1 MLLYGQFSRIFL
13 GGRSRVFTGV
23 VSLDRYIPG
32 CVRATRLARASPV
45 ATFVDYVE
53 VVDNGVSARL
63 NKERPRVLKG
73 HIDDQ
78 IRGEVEG
85 V

>member
-1 MLLYGQFSRIFL
+1 MVNLVEFSWVVGRGFLL
-13 GGRSRVFTGV
+13 GV

-45 ATFVDYVE
+45 AAFVDYVE